1 MNGSAAENALATD
14 SKGPGAVPSADLAAF
29 ERALDATA
37 SPLDA
42 DTDLRFRQTLA
53 VVWRAVAYIR
63 FFPVRFATKFF
74 IMWLSL
80 LTPLILPWPI
90 KIVIDNVVLRRP
102 VDAEA
107 FPAYFRPFV
116 AFLDGASPLEMMS
129 WVIALAVFMVVVI
142 GGFGTE
148 AGANDQTDA
157 TLAEGHDT
165 ATRTENNANS
175 AFSKFAGLLGFA
187 EFRLQ
192 LRLSQALNH
201 LLRSQLVERI
211 ARLPMAMLADQRIG
225 DSLFRVMYDTAAVTN
240 VFFQTIMS
248 PVLAIATVFVILAVM
263 HFNYGEAPELIWLA
277 ICILPLQFLA
287 MLPFPRLLRRR
298 SQASRAAGSVTTGN
312 VEEGM
317 SNVLAVQSLGGNK
330 RERERFRRQSA
341 ESFKRFR
348 VEMLTRILY
357 GVAMGAAAGLLGLV
371 AFYFISSRVIEGV
384 LTPGDYGV
392 LFYYYA
398 WLSGALTA
406 IPYAWIRIQQ
416 DVPGIRRVFFL
427 MDLPS
432 EADREGVAVGPVG
445 DGVELRGVDVTYSD
459 GRRALK
465 GVDLRLNA
473 GEVTALVG
481 PTGAGK
487 TTLAF
492 LIPGYLDAT
501 AGSVRIDGRDIR
513 ECSLQSVREQ
523 VSFVFQETQL
533 FSDSIADNIRYG
545 HPSASDADVE
555 RVARLAGAHDFVS
568 ALPDGYAT
576 RLGTV
581 VSKLS
586 AGQMQRLA
594 IARGLLKPASV
605 LVLDEPTSALDPE
618 TESYLVQA
626 LREAAKNR
634 LVLVI
639 AHRLSTIADADNI
652 VFMEDGEIRE
662 QGTHEA
668 LMALKDGGYRRF
680 ATLALEHARSGT

>member
-1 MNGSAAENALATD
+1 MNGAADNALATD
-14 SKGPGAVPSADLAAF
+14 SSGPGAVPSSNLTAF

-42 DTDLRFRQTLA
+42 ETDLRFRQALA
-53 VVWRAVAYIR
+53 VVLRAVAYIR

-80 LTPLILPWPI
+80 LTPLILPWPL
-90 KIVIDNVVLRRP
+90 KIVIDNVVLRDP
-102 VDAEA
+102 VDPDA
-107 FPAYFRPFV
+107 FPAYFAPFV
-116 AFLDGASPLEMMS
+116 LFLDGMSPVEMMG

-148 AGANDQTDA
+148 GGANDQTDA

-201 LLRSQLVERI
+201 LLRSQLFERI
-211 ARLPMAMLADQRIG
+211 ARLPMPMLADQRIG

-277 ICILPLQFLA
+277 VCILPLQFIA

-330 RERERFRRQSA
+330 RERERFRKQSA

-348 VEMLTRILY
+348 VETLTRILY
-357 GVAMGAAAGLLGLV
+357 GVAMGAAGGLLGLV

-392 LFYYYA
+392 LFYYYV

-406 IPYAWIRIQQ
+406 IPYAWVRIQQ

-432 EADREGVAVGPVG
+432 EADREGVAVGPVR
-445 DGVELRGVDVTYSD
+445 DGVELHNVYVTYPD

-465 GVDLRLNA
+465 AVDLRLNA

-487 TTLAF
+487 TTLAY
-492 LIPGYLDAT
+492 LLPGYLDAT
-501 AGSVRIDGRDIR
+501 AGRVRIDGREIGG
-513 ECSLQSVREQ
+513 CSLRSVREQ

-545 HPSASDADVE
+545 HPSASQADVE
-555 RVARLAGAHDFVS
+555 RVARLAGAHEFVS
-568 ALPDGYAT
+568 ALPDGYRT

-586 AGQMQRLA
+586 AGQMQRIA

-618 TESYLVQA
+618 TETYLVQA
-626 LREAAKNR
+626 LREAAKDR

-652 VFMEDGEIRE
+652 VFMEEGEIRE

-668 LMALKDGGYRRF
+668 LMARPDGAYRRF
-680 ATLALEHARSGT
+680 VTLALEHAGSKA

>member
-1 MNGSAAENALATD
+1 MKAAAKLQ
-14 SKGPGAVPSADLAAF
+14 AF
-29 ERALDATA
+29 ERQLDASA

-42 DTDLRFRQTLA
+42 ETDLSLRQTLA

-63 FFPVRFATKFF
+63 YFPLRFTAKFSL
-74 IMWLSL
+74 MWLSL

-90 KIVIDNVVLRRP
+90 KIVIDNVVLGQP

-107 FPAYFRPFV
+107 FPGYLAPFV
-116 AFLDGASPLEMMS
+116 QFLDGMSPAGMMA
-129 WVIALAVFMVVVI
+129 WVVALYVFMVVTI
-142 GGFGTE
+142 GGFGSE
-148 AGANDQTDA
+148 GGAADQTDA
-157 TLAEGHDT
+157 ILAEGHDT
-165 ATRTENNANS
+165 ATRTENDANS
-175 AFSKFAGLLGFA
+175 AFSKFAGLLGFV

-192 LRLSQALNH
+192 LRLSQSLNH
-201 LLRSQLVERI
+201 LLRSQLLERT
-211 ARLPMAMLADQRIG
+211 ARLPMPMLADQRLG
-225 DSLFRVMYDTAAVTN
+225 DSLYRVMYDTAAIQN

-263 HFNYGEAPELIWLA
+263 AQNYGEAPELIWLA
-277 ICILPLQFLA
+277 LFILPLQFIA
-287 MLPFPRLLRRR
+287 MLPFPRMLRRR
-298 SQASRAAGSVTTGN
+298 SQASRAAGAATTGN
-312 VEEGM
+312 IEEGM

-330 RERERFRRQSA
+330 RERQRFRQESA

-348 VEMLTRILY
+348 VETLTRIAY
-357 GVAMGAAAGLLGLV
+357 GVANGAAAGILGLV
-371 AFYFISSRVIEGV
+371 AFYFISSRVIDGT

-392 LFYYYA
+392 LFYYYL

-406 IPYAWIRIQQ
+406 IPYVWIRIQQ

-432 EADREGVAVGPVG
+432 EAARGGRELAAVRDGIEFRNVGVAYP
-445 DGVELRGVDVTYSD
+445 D
-459 GRRALK
+459 GRRALRNIELK
-465 GVDLRLNA
+465 LNV

-487 TTLAF
+487 TSLAY
-492 LIPGYLDAT
+492 LIAGFLDAT
-501 AGSVRIDGRDIR
+501 DGSVRVDGVD
-513 ECSLQSVREQ
+513 VREISLASLRRQ

-533 FSDSIADNIRYG
+533 FSSSILDNVRYG
-545 HPSASDADVE
+545 NPNASLAEVE
-555 RVARLAGAHDFVS
+555 RVARLAGAHDFIS
-568 ALPDGYAT
+568 ALPAGYET

-618 TESYLVQA
+618 TEAQLAPA
-626 LREAAKNR
+626 LRAAAANA

-639 AHRLSTIADADNI
+639 AHRLSTVAGADKI
-652 VFMEDGEIRE
+652 VFLEDGQIRE

-668 LMALKDGGYRRF
+668 LMAKAGGHYRKF
-680 ATLALEHARSGT
+680 ATLALERPADAG

>member
-1 MNGSAAENALATD
+1 MKAAAKLQ
-14 SKGPGAVPSADLAAF
+14 AF
-29 ERALDATA
+29 ERQLDASA
-37 SPLDA
+37 SPLDSE
-42 DTDLRFRQTLA
+42 TDLGLRQTLA

-63 FFPVRFATKFF
+63 YFPLRFAAKFSL
-74 IMWLSL
+74 MWLSL

-90 KIVIDNVVLRRP
+90 KIVIDNVVLGQP

-107 FPAYFRPFV
+107 FPGYFAPFV
-116 AFLDGASPLEMMS
+116 QFLDGMSPAGMMA
-129 WVIALAVFMVVVI
+129 WVVALYVFMVVTI
-142 GGFGTE
+142 GGFGSE
-148 AGANDQTDA
+148 GGAADQTDA
-157 TLAEGHDT
+157 ILAEGHDT
-165 ATRTENNANS
+165 ATRTENDANS
-175 AFSKFAGLLGFA
+175 AFSKFAGLLGFV

-192 LRLSQALNH
+192 LRLSQSLNH
-201 LLRSQLVERI
+201 LLRSQLLERT
-211 ARLPMAMLADQRIG
+211 ARLPMPMLADQRLG
-225 DSLFRVMYDTAAVTN
+225 DSLYRVMYDTAAIQN

-263 HFNYGEAPELIWLA
+263 AQNYGEAPELIWLA
-277 ICILPLQFLA
+277 LFILPLQFIA
-287 MLPFPRLLRRR
+287 MLPFPRMLRRR
-298 SQASRAAGSVTTGN
+298 SQASRAAGAATTGN
-312 VEEGM
+312 IEEGM

-330 RERERFRRQSA
+330 RERQRFRQESA

-348 VEMLTRILY
+348 VETLTRIAY
-357 GVAMGAAAGLLGLV
+357 GVANGAAAGILGLV
-371 AFYFISSRVIEGV
+371 AFYFISSRVIDGT

-392 LFYYYA
+392 LFYYYL

-406 IPYAWIRIQQ
+406 IPYVWIRIQQ

-432 EADREGVAVGPVG
+432 EAARGGRELAAVRDGIEFRNVGVAYP
-445 DGVELRGVDVTYSD
+445 D
-459 GRRALK
+459 GRRALRNIELK
-465 GVDLRLNA
+465 LNV

-487 TTLAF
+487 TSLAY
-492 LIPGYLDAT
+492 LIAGFLDAT
-501 AGSVRIDGRDIR
+501 DGSVRVDGVD
-513 ECSLQSVREQ
+513 VREISLASLRRQ

-533 FSDSIADNIRYG
+533 FSSSILDNVRYG
-545 HPSASDADVE
+545 NPNAPLAEVE

-568 ALPDGYAT
+568 ALPAGYET

-618 TESYLVQA
+618 TEAQLTPA
-626 LREAAKNR
+626 LRAAAAGA

-639 AHRLSTIADADNI
+639 AHRLSTVAGADKI
-652 VFMEDGEIRE
+652 VFLEGGQIRE
-662 QGTHEA
+662 QGTHET
-668 LMALKDGGYRRF
+668 LMAKAGGHYRRF
-680 ATLALEHARSGT
+680 ATLALERPADAG